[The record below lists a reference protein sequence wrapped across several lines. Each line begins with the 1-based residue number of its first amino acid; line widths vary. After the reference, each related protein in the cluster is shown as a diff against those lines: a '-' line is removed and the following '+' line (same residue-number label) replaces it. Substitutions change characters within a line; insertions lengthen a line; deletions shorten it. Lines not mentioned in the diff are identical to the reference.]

1 MAVTYTN
8 NWANILKAI
17 MSKIRVEMKC
27 PVYSDWEKDI
37 KGNQFIKIL
46 PVGSVQGDVTKS
58 SEHRTFN
65 MEVKYYFLNRKDSQF
80 QNYVLNQV
88 SILEALVHDN
98 PTLSLADSTTAYNV
112 MIGDLE
118 LNVDDDNEEYED
130 YFITGWDLSC
140 EHLSNLG

>member
-8 NWANILKAI
+8 VWKNILTALK
-17 MSKIRVEMKC
+17 SKIRAEMKC
-27 PVYSDWEKDI
+27 TVYSDWYDEV
-37 KGNQFIKIL
+37 KGNQFI
-46 PVGSVQGDVTKS
+46 SVIPTSSEQGDVTSK
-58 SEHRTFN
+58 SEHRIFN
-65 MEVKYYFLNRKDSQF
+65 MEVRYYFLNRNNKQF

-118 LNVDDDNEEYED
+118 LNIESDNEEHED
-130 YFITGWDLSC
+130 YFIVGWDLSC

>member
-8 NWANILKAI
+8 TWKNILVALK
-17 MSKIRVEMKC
+17 SKIKAEMKC
-27 PVYSDWEKDI
+27 PVFSNFDETSKA
-37 KGNQFIKIL
+37 NQFIRLI
-46 PVGSVQGDVTKS
+46 PQGSEQGDVTKF

-65 MEVKYYFLNRKDSQF
+65 VDIQYYFMKRNNAQF
-80 QNYVLNQV
+80 QDYVLNQI

-98 PTLSLADSTTAYNV
+98 PTITLADSTTAYNV

-118 LNVDDDNEEYED
+118 FNVGAEDEYED

-140 EHLSNLG
+140 EHLSNFG